1 MKVVQMSSLADDIK
15 EITGA
20 YKDSAHKDATYPYA
34 VFELDRID
42 SDSGDTYILEI
53 NVWDSN
59 RSYNR
64 VDNVAL
70 ALEKKLHGYVENNP
84 YRTFTVH
91 KGTMKHILDDDKSIK
106 RTQLQLTVT
115 SYEKEDINE
124 NI

>member
-1 MKVVQMSSLADDIK
+1 MSSLADDIK

-34 VFELDRID
+34 VFELERIN
-42 SDSGDTYILEI
+42 SDSGDTYVLEI
-53 NVWDSN
+53 NVWDS
-59 RSYNR
+59 SKAYSR

-70 ALEKKLHGYVENNP
+70 SLEKKLNGYVENNP
-84 YRTFTVH
+84 YRTFRIY
-91 KGTMKHILDDDKSIK
+91 KGTMKHVLDEDKSIK

-115 SYEKEDINE
+115 SYEKENAYE